1 MDNSCL
7 ICFESN
13 NLFGLHNRINADHIV
28 CSECFDAWYIKRK
41 NSSYNCIMC
50 RELID
55 INNLPNDIKEKI
67 HSKPKQVHNIRLQYI
82 RPRYFR
88 LINNITGK
96 SFGRYRGKT
105 PKQAANKAFTALV
118 KRKRN
123 QYNNGI
129 INFSI
134 IECTR
139 YSDKKI
145 YKYTGER
152 INIENGFS
160 RISRNNNQFQYK
172 FKNKI
177 YSLN

>member
-7 ICFESN
+7 ICLESSIN
-13 NLFGLHNRINADHIV
+13 DLIGLHNRIIADHKV
-28 CSECFDAWYIKRK
+28 CSECFDIWYIKNK
-41 NSSYNCIMC
+41 HSYNCIMC

-67 HSKPKQVHNIRLQYI
+67 HSKPIQVHNIRLQYI

-88 LINNITGK
+88 LINNITGR

-105 PKQAANKAFTALV
+105 PKQAANKVFTSLV
-118 KRKRN
+118 KRN
-123 QYNNGI
+123 QYNNEI

-134 IECTR
+134 IECTLH
-139 YSDKKI
+139 SEKKI